1 MSNSGKYQNKSICF
15 FNTNKAWGGG
25 EKWHI
30 ENACEARKYGAR
42 VWVCCRKNSPVI
54 QECLKNDLPCFS
66 FSLGNLSFLN
76 PLKYLKL
83 YFFFR
88 KHRPDVVILNLPADL
103 KVAGVAARWAGIKRI
118 IYRRGS
124 AIPVKNTV
132 YNRFLFKHIITEVLA
147 NSYATKNTILANN
160 ARMIPDEK
168 IKVIYN
174 GLKIDEYDRCPTK
187 KVIDRN
193 ITLPA
198 VGAAGRLVEQ
208 KGFDSLIKIIAEM
221 NTPHPVCELFIA
233 GDGKL
238 REELQDQ
245 INQLNAQSYIH
256 LVGFMP
262 DMKSFMYSIDLFVL
276 SSHWEGFGYVLAEAM
291 AAQKAIVA
299 YDVSSN
305 PELVRHEYNGFLA
318 EYLSEEK
325 LAHYLEVLIENKDLR
340 TRLGQNGRAMLEKQF
355 DFYTNFNEFAE
366 FALGK
371 GAHHS

>member
-30 ENACEARKYGAR
+30 ENAAEAKKWGIR

-54 QECLKNDLPCFS
+54 QECQKNVLPFYS
-66 FSLGNLSFLN
+66 FSIGNLSFLN
-76 PLKYLKL
+76 PLKYIRL

-88 KHRPDVVILNLPADL
+88 KHKPDVVILNLPADL
-103 KVAGVAARWAGIKRI
+103 KVAGVSARLAGIKRI

-124 AIPVKNTV
+124 AIPVKNTA
-132 YNRFLFKHIITEVLA
+132 YNRFLFKYIVTEVIA
-147 NSYATKNTILANN
+147 NSYATKNTVLANN
-160 ARMIPDEK
+160 NTLISEEK

-174 GLKIDEYDRCPTK
+174 GLKIDEYDRWPIK
-187 KVIDRN
+187 KVIERKT
-193 ITLPA
+193 TLPA
-198 VGAAGRLVEQ
+198 IGAAGRLVEQ
-208 KGFDSLIKIIAEM
+208 KGFDSLINMIVAM

-238 REELQDQ
+238 KEKLQDQ
-245 INQLNAQSYIH
+245 INELNAQNYIH

-262 DMKSFMYSIDLFVL
+262 DMKSFMHSIDIFVL

-291 AAQKAIVA
+291 AAKKSIVA

-305 PELVRHEYNGFLA
+305 PELVHHEYNGYLA
-318 EYLSEEK
+318 EYCSEESM
-325 LAHYLEVLIENKDLR
+325 AEYLMQLINNQKK
-340 TRLGQNGRAMLEKQF
+340 RLEFGDNGREFLEKYF
-355 DFYTNFNEFAE
+355 NFYTNFDEFCK
-366 FALGK
+366 FAFEK
-371 GAHHS
+371 YS